1 MSENKIKK
9 AIIREDL
16 LSITKDYR
24 KAILLNQFIYWSE
37 RVSDADKFI
46 EKENEIAKNNGEV
59 ERELFYGWIYKT
71 AEELADEVMLGLSAS
86 QIRRYINDLV
96 ELGYISKRNNPKY
109 KWDRTLQYRV
119 NLVNIAKDLKKN
131 GFPLSDY
138 KIDIPDD
145 ENTNVHPC
153 TINNEPEENQ
163 SQSGECAI
171 PEITPEN
178 TNRDYSPEITDYSYE
193 DDELPFKIDDNSE
206 PSGSVFYNSHNS
218 ESKDSDLHNSH
229 SYERGRRISM
239 SLGSR
244 RKQDNSAS
252 LKDMPAR
259 AKEMAKEIVCEGEE
273 VFVEGVGQC
282 VEYVVGKYREKNQ
295 TEHPHLKNETLRKV
309 VETMLSSITIL
320 QDGDLENPFN
330 QVFYPLVSYETSWRD
345 RKKVIDKYFDT
356 DFREDCD
363 YSLVH
368 FTQGNIITYVMQ
380 KCHIGED
387 MEWFYNEPI
396 DLTGER
402 YE

>member
-9 AIIREDL
+9 AVIREDL

-96 ELGYISKRNNPKY
+96 ELGYLSKRNNPKY

-145 ENTNVHPC
+145 ENTITHPC
-153 TINNEPEENQ
+153 VINDEPEENQ

-171 PEITPEN
+171 PEN
-178 TNRDYSPEITDYSYE
+178 TNKDYDNRDYHTETTDKYALEDVKRPSSKGNMYASVPEEHKDVPPKKQSRYIPPDYTEEQLIEHIRPTIEENLKTVQE
-193 DDELPFKIDDNSE
+193 DCGMEYNPKRADD
-206 PSGSVFYNSHNS
+206 
-218 ESKDSDLHNSH
+218 
-229 SYERGRRISM
+229 II
-239 SLGSR
+239 
-244 RKQDNSAS
+244 
-252 LKDMPAR
+252 
-259 AKEMAKEIVCEGEE
+259 EIVIDFFE
-273 VFVEGVGQC
+273 Q
-282 VEYVVGKYREKNQ
+282 YRENTGHRHKIL
-295 TEHPHLKNETLRKV
+295 PDATLINIMYQYFNPPECLWDRNDPPTYSAMIEKYLDANFNARGGYDGEV
-309 VETMLSSITIL
+309 TLSISHFMSDKIR
-320 QDGDLENPFN
+320 ENC
-330 QVFYPLVSYETSWRD
+330 YHRS
-345 RKKVIDKYFDT
+345 K
-356 DFREDCD
+356 
-363 YSLVH
+363 
-368 FTQGNIITYVMQ
+368 
-380 KCHIGED
+380 
-387 MEWFYNEPI
+387 
-396 DLTGER
+396 
-402 YE
+402 